1 MSAPD
6 RIYAAPPHDDPEWES
21 GSGEWD
27 VSDGWAVDGLTEY
40 VNVSLYNEL
49 LAQRDAAVAAFVNG
63 RHDLWMKTNIHVAVL
78 LEREADRETR
88 ASMAAGVKGKTH
100 LADMHGYTA
109 RAFRREA
116 KTLRGQL
123 AKKKVPLNFLE

>member
-1 MSAPD
+1 MTDEELIAWLRQKTNLDGVRAFEVAAD
-6 RIYAAPPHDDPEWES
+6 RIEALIKD
-21 GSGEWD
+21 
-27 VSDGWAVDGLTEY
+27 
-40 VNVSLYNEL
+40 
-49 LAQRDAAVAAFVNG
+49 RDAAINAFIDA
-63 RHDLWMKTNIHVAVL
+63 RHDLWMKTNIHVAAL
-78 LEREADRETR
+78 LEREADRESK
-88 ASMAAGVKGKTH
+88 ASATAGVKGKTF

>member
-1 MSAPD
+1 MTAPD
-6 RIYAAPPHDDPEWES
+6 RIYLRSIGAEAPIMYASEAGSDDGQCE
-21 GSGEWD
+21 GYIK
-27 VSDGWAVDGLTEY
+27 L
-40 VNVSLYNEL
+40 SLYNEL
-49 LAQRDAAVAAFVNG
+49 MAQRDAAVAALVNA

-78 LEREADRETR
+78 LEAEADRETDK
-88 ASMAAGVKGKTH
+88 SIAAGSRRMDN

>member
-1 MSAPD
+1 MTDEELVAALRMRAESELCKASAN
-6 RIYAAPPHDDPEWES
+6 RIEALIKD
-21 GSGEWD
+21 
-27 VSDGWAVDGLTEY
+27 
-40 VNVSLYNEL
+40 
-49 LAQRDAAVAAFVNG
+49 RDAAINAFLNA
-63 RHDLWMKTNIHVAVL
+63 RHDLWMKTNIHVAAL
-78 LEREADRETR
+78 LELEADRETDK
-88 ASMAAGVKGKTH
+88 SIAAGSRRMNN